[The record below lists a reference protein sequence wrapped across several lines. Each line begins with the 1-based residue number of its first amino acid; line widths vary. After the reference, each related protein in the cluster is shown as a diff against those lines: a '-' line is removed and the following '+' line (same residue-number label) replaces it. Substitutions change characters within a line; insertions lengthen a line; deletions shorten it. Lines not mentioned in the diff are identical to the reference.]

1 MIKAVCFDLHETL
14 AHYDP
19 PREEVHV
26 RACHETG
33 IQVEAYA
40 LRQSLPAADALWRE
54 ENSSHPIDK
63 RSLEEKMAV
72 YARYESE
79 VLKGA
84 GIEISSDTALKIIS
98 KVGEIGLRFKA
109 YDDSLPTL
117 ELLKQRHL
125 VLGLISNVGHELT
138 SICDDLGFTPYLD
151 FKVSSLEIG
160 CDKPHPGIFLAAL
173 SRAGVKPQEALYTG
187 DQYDLDVVGA
197 QGVGMKAVLLDR
209 RNCAPYNCPRICHLT
224 EVVDYL

>member
-19 PREEVHV
+19 PREEVHA
-26 RACHETG
+26 RACREIG
-33 IQVEAYA
+33 LQVEPDA
-40 LRQSLPAADALWRE
+40 LHQSLIAADALWRE
-54 ENSSHPIDK
+54 ENSSSPIDK
-63 RSLEEKMAV
+63 RPWEEKIAV

-79 VLKGA
+79 ILKGV

-98 KVGEIGLRFKA
+98 RVGEIGLKFKA

-125 VLGLISNVGHELT
+125 ILGLISNVGQELA

-151 FKVSSLEIG
+151 FKVSSLEVG
-160 CDKPHPGIFLAAL
+160 CDKPRPGIFLAAL
-173 SRAGVKPQEALYTG
+173 NRAGVKPEEALYTG

-209 RNCAPYNCPRICHLT
+209 RNSATYSCPRICHLT
-224 EVVDYL
+224 EIVGYL